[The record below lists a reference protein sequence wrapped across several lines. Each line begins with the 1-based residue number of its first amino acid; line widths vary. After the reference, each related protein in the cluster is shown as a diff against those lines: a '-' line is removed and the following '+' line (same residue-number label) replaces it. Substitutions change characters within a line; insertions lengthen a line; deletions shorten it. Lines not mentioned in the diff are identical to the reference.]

1 MCDLWRIRN
10 SIKHCKTNKILRI
23 WSFVIFTYHEF
34 CYWTLFAQTVFDK
47 WSFLNFR
54 IRYKILEVDTTR
66 YFYIWTLNV
75 IQYHSSIVV
84 STITNHFTTFRR
96 LLSNGSLYF
105 STVYHTRTNR
115 PDEGIYQCVATS
127 DEIGTLISR
136 TATLKVAGKNPNTYH
151 KIIFRK

>member
-23 WSFVIFTYHEF
+23 WSFVIFIYHEF
-34 CYWTLFAQTVFDK
+34 CYWTLFAQIVFNK
-47 WSFLNFR
+47 SSSLISR
-54 IRYKILEVDTTR
+54 ILALLWYKILEVDTTKYCIKR
-66 YFYIWTLNV
+66 SINV
-75 IQYHSSIVV
+75 IKFHSSMIL
-84 STITNHFTTFRR
+84 STISNHITTFRR

-136 TATLKVAGKNPNTYH
+136 TATLKVAGKHPNFF
-151 KIIFRK
+151 I